1 MREKEKSLQE
11 IEGWLERSLQE
22 EFPSIVPLKV
32 HCAVRDNTFFISVH
46 VIESSDL
53 SPSIVLPAVE
63 KKVMGSAISPDY
75 LLETYFIVHEKDR
88 FESLYTSAIVP
99 LVPAS
104 LALRKNRFFSLSPRF
119 LGFLV
124 GVITSIV
131 AIYAFSRPCLRG
143 TCPEL
148 ERARLLGDR
157 AVASIESDANA
168 ARDDISRSLDIL
180 GDIPPWSSYH
190 DTAVSLRDEYQQ
202 RARDLD
208 RAIAIL
214 NRASKAVNGSRE
226 NLVSLDRWR
235 EIRRSWRDN
244 LGALAKFPPESA
256 LYPFANRKIAEY
268 QKNLAEVDRRIVREQ
283 QAEQALLNARESA
296 EIAIAR
302 EKTAQNL
309 ADRQFVEKAWRES
322 IDRLR
327 AIPDDT
333 GVAGEAR
340 RRSETYLARWT
351 TAKAERDRE
360 ARALDRW
367 NRANDRARKAENA
380 AMLQKWAES
389 ANYWQESLAILQE
402 IPRDSPEYPRA
413 SASIARYQQALEQ
426 VRSYERISKDL
437 QQVCTKVTNIC
448 TYELGD
454 KRIRVYLTESYA
466 RQVQTTALQAQER
479 TDLKTQL
486 DLMNHLSRIESAFQT
501 ISDSAARTVEVYNV
515 DRVLLS
521 VYEPRR

>member
-32 HCAVRDNTFFISVH
+32 HCAVRDHTFFISVH

-53 SPSIVLPAVE
+53 SPSIVLPVVE
-63 KKVMGSAISPDY
+63 KKVMAGAISPDY

-88 FESLYTSAIVP
+88 FDSLYTSAIVP

-119 LGFLV
+119 FGFLV
-124 GVITSIV
+124 GAIASII
-131 AIYAFSRPCLRG
+131 AIYAFTRPCLRG

-148 ERARLLGDR
+148 ERARVLGDR
-157 AVASIESDANA
+157 AVASIESDAKA
-168 ARDDISRSLDIL
+168 ARDDISSSLAIL

-190 DTAVSLRDEYQQ
+190 GTAVSLRDDYQQ

-214 NRASKAVNGSRE
+214 NRASKAVDGSRDK
-226 NLVSLDRWR
+226 LLPLSRWR
-235 EIRRSWRDN
+235 EIRQLWRDN
-244 LGALAKFPPESA
+244 LGALAKISPESS

-283 QAEQALLNARESA
+283 QAEQSLQNARESA
-296 EIAIAR
+296 EIAMTR
-302 EKTAQNL
+302 EKTAQSL
-309 ADRQFVEKAWRES
+309 GDRQFVEKAWRS
-322 IDRLR
+322 AIDRLR
-327 AIPDDT
+327 AIPPDT

-340 RRSETYLARWT
+340 RLEGTYLTRWT
-351 TAKAERDRE
+351 TARAERDRE

-367 NRANDRARKAENA
+367 NRAGDRVKKAENA
-380 AMLQKWAES
+380 ALQQKWTDS
-389 ANYWQESLAILQE
+389 AKYWQESLAILQE
-402 IPRDSPEYPRA
+402 IPRESPEYPRA
-413 SASIARYQQALEQ
+413 SASITRYQQALEQ

-437 QQVCTKVTNIC
+437 QQVCTKVVNIC

-454 KRIRVYLTESYA
+454 KRIRVYLNESYA
-466 RQVQTTALQAQER
+466 RQIQTTALQAQAR
-479 TDLKTQL
+479 TDFKTQL
-486 DLMNHLSRIESAFQT
+486 DLMNHLSSIESAFQT